1 MIENKEAQSDEMNDS
16 NHKETETENENA
28 KKEEPESDQMGDDD
42 PETNRELTNEEK
54 VRLAKIRNIE
64 MIEKEFA
71 SLKDLYFSEKMESLQ
86 KELELIGDGTHLKFL
101 EKLKELA
108 DKRDKEIELANRWRA
123 YQIQNIN
130 TVFAQKKVQADT
142 ELNFGKC
149 IKKKK
154 KFSDNLF
161 FFYTKIKKQFTILY
175 IL

>member
-1 MIENKEAQSDEMNDS
+1 MTENKVSQSEEMIES
-16 NHKETETENENA
+16 NPKENESENENNA
-28 KKEEPESDQMGDDD
+28 KKEEEKGESENMGDDD
-42 PETNRELTNEEK
+42 LETNRELTNEEK
-54 VRLAKIRNIE
+54 MRLAKIRNIE

-142 ELNFGKC
+142 ELNFGK
-149 IKKKK
+149 II
-154 KFSDNLF
+154 LF
-161 FFYTKIKKQFTILY
+161 FFFVLY
-175 IL
+175 PL